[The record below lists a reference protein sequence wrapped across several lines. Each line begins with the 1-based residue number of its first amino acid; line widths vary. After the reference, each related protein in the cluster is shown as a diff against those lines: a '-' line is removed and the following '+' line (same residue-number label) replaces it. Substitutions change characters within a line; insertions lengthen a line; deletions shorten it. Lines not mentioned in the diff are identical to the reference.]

1 MLDAFIIEQIR
12 RREEQDSN
20 RAQHEN
26 RLQLPVP
33 YAYED
38 PSRTPTRRGQDEA
51 SEPPAEGNRGVVVVD
66 MCADQL
72 GVITL

>member
-12 RREEQDSN
+12 RREEQESD
-20 RAQHEN
+20 RARHEN

-38 PSRTPTRRGQDEA
+38 PSHNQPQRRGD
-51 SEPPAEGNRGVVVVD
+51 EPPEPTHDHGRGVVVVD
-66 MCADQL
+66 F
-72 GVITL
+72 

>member
-20 RAQHEN
+20 GARHEN

-33 YAYED
+33 FAYDEPGRNPPRRQGED
-38 PSRTPTRRGQDEA
+38 AG
-51 SEPPAEGNRGVVVVD
+51 EPPAEGERGVVVVD
-66 MCADQL
+66 L
-72 GVITL
+72 

>member
-12 RREEQDSN
+12 RREERESN

-33 YAYED
+33 FSYDEPGAAERRRPTEEPAD
-38 PSRTPTRRGQDEA
+38 APSDSG
-51 SEPPAEGNRGVVVVD
+51 RGVVIVD
-66 MCADQL
+66 FR
-72 GVITL
+72 VR